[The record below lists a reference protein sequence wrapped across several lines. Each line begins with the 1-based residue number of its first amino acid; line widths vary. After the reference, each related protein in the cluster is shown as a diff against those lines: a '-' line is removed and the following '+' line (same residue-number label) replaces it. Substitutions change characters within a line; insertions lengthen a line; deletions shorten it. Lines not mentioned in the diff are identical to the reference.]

1 MVMRFLA
8 LVLLLALPAAA
19 QDGPK
24 LLVHQQPDF
33 PLTYPVHLAE
43 HLDHVEALPFD
54 GITVTV
60 FASWQLMKPGW
71 TFTAEEI
78 AESLSAID
86 GQFEALDYNFL
97 LVTINDPGD
106 VFDDA
111 AWAPVLANWNALA
124 EAARDAGFAG
134 LFFDVEEYG
143 TPWLNY
149 PEDYDGPSQDLDAYR
164 EQTRLRGRQMMEAVA
179 AAWPDAQVLFTFGPW
194 LSEPDT
200 PDYVR
205 LLQVAGADEYEL
217 LGPLF
222 VGFLE
227 GAGPGNLVI
236 DGGECYQYRSEEDFQ
251 LAYDWRET
259 GIASDETDSAFIP
272 AALRPD
278 WGDRVSNGFG
288 VYNIDWKA
296 DDGYPMNPAV
306 METTL
311 RNALARADDVVWYYN
326 EEFADGSGNW
336 YVPGSMPQAWTDA
349 VVAAQQSPVGVPV
362 PGPGVAGLA
371 VSVAPNPT
379 RGPAVLRLTL
389 EQTARVRAEGLDVL
403 GRRAVLVHDG
413 VLPRGTHRLR
423 IPTER
428 LPAGTYFIRVAHG
441 DQVRGTHLTVL
452 R

>member
-1 MVMRFLA
+1 MRFLA
-8 LVLLLALPAAA
+8 LALVLALPAAA

-24 LLVHQQPDF
+24 LLVHQQPSF
-33 PLTYPVHLAE
+33 PETYPQDLAE
-43 HLDHVEALPFD
+43 HLDHLEALPFD

-71 TFTAEEI
+71 TFTADEV
-78 AESLSAID
+78 AQSLSAVA
-86 GQFEALDYNFL
+86 GQFEVLDYNFL

-111 AWAPVLANWNALA
+111 AWGPVFANWSALA

-134 LFFDVEEYG
+134 IFFDVEEYG
-143 TPWLNY
+143 TPWLNF
-149 PEDYDGPSQDLDAYR
+149 PEDYAAPSQSLDAYR

-179 AAWPDAQVLFTFGPW
+179 AVWPEAEVLFTFGPW
-194 LSEPDT
+194 LSEPAT

-217 LGPLF
+217 LGSLF

-227 GAGPGNLVI
+227 GAGPGNRVI
-236 DGGECYQYRSEEDFQ
+236 DGGECYQYRTDQDFQ

-272 AALRPD
+272 PYLRPD
-278 WGDRVSNGFG
+278 WGDRVSNSFG
-288 VYNIDWKA
+288 VYNIAWKQA
-296 DDGYPMNPAV
+296 EGYPMNPAI

-311 RNALARADDVVWYYN
+311 RNALEHTDDLVWYYN

-336 YVPGSMPQAWTDA
+336 YVPGSMPHAWTDA
-349 VVAAQQSPVGVPV
+349 VVAAQQTPVSVPIL
-362 PGPGVAGLA
+362 PGVVGDR
-371 VSVAPNPT
+371 VEGPYPNPT
-379 RGPAVLRLTL
+379 RRHTALGLRLTRP
-389 EQTARVRAEGLDVL
+389 EHVRISVLDAL
-403 GRRAVLVHDG
+403 GRTVARVHDG
-413 VLPRGTHRLR
+413 VLAPGTHRLGLSAQ
-423 IPTER
+423 P
-428 LPAGTYFIRVAHG
+428 LPAGSYLVPVWIGDWVTYR
-441 DQVRGTHLTVL
+441 RLTVV